1 MKKILNKCNSKEEII
16 EQSDLIK
23 NHSNLD
29 FFKIAEIKH
38 KNFFFQKLL
47 LTKIKN
53 NWNKIIFF
61 LFFLNYY
68 LYVLSLEKC

>member
-38 KNFFFQKLL
+38 KNFFFK
-47 LTKIKN
+47 
-53 NWNKIIFF
+53 
-61 LFFLNYY
+61 NYY
-68 LYVLSLEKC
+68 